1 MAGWLL
7 GLWNWLGAWL
17 NWIMLGGRAS
27 ARLSGLPVTIRTE
40 KGQSLSVHIQR
51 TWTMRQ
57 VQSAVL
63 TQLGLPPATPIRL
76 ILAGRRLG
84 PDVVVGDCDLGAG
97 TTLHAIRVL
106 THVSDG
112 DHPEEEEVQQR
123 PLNQSL
129 VDLEISGGARTE
141 PANSP
146 EDQARRLAH
155 FYVYCGAPCDSMQ
168 PGKLRVRCAAC
179 RDGGIVLAGEPAQ
192 WSDVL
197 LPERIQGTCNL
208 ESCPTRGSLTWA
220 DFYFK
225 CASHPAA
232 EDTPPLYLIRSNLYD
247 VPCLACLDVGQPV
260 MVFECPEKHV
270 SCVEC
275 FQNYCRTRLNERQF
289 ELHPDYGYTLPCP
302 VGCPDS
308 LIRETRHFK
317 LIGAHDYER
326 YQRFGT
332 EEFVL
337 QSGGVLCPRPDCGMG
352 IIMDEPCRRIVCEN
366 GCGFVFCRDCLQ
378 GFHIGECET
387 QSEGECSNAAQS
399 LIAVGENA
407 VRARWVNADPSS
419 LAIQLT
425 TKPCP
430 KCRTPTERSGG
441 CMHMVCTKAA
451 CGFHWCWICQTE
463 WTRDCMASHWFG

>member
-1 MAGWLL
+1 MAAWLL
-7 GLWNWLGAWL
+7 RVWHWWGSWLYWL
-17 NWIMLGGRAS
+17 MWGGGS
-27 ARLSGLPVTIRTE
+27 TARTSGLPVTIRTE
-40 KGQSLSVHIQR
+40 QGQNLSVHIQL
-51 TWTMRQ
+51 TWDMRQ

-63 TQLGLPPATPIRL
+63 AQLGLPAATPIRL
-76 ILAGRRLG
+76 ILAGRRLA
-84 PDVVVGDCDLGAG
+84 PEVRVGDCDLGAG

-106 THVSDG
+106 THCPEQADDG
-112 DHPEEEEVQQR
+112 TQHR

-129 VDLEISGGARTE
+129 VDLEISGGARTQ
-141 PANSP
+141 PASSP
-146 EDQARRLAH
+146 EAQARRLAH
-155 FYVYCGAPCDSMQ
+155 FYVYCDAPCHALQ
-168 PGKLRVRCAAC
+168 PGKLRVRCASC
-179 RDGGIVLAGEPAQ
+179 QDGGIVLAGEPTG

-197 LPERIQGTCNL
+197 VPDRIQGTCNL
-208 ESCPTRGSLTWA
+208 AACPTRGTLSWA
-220 DFYFK
+220 RFYFK
-225 CASHPAA
+225 CASHPAS

-260 MVFECPEKHV
+260 VVFECPEKHV

-289 ELHPDYGYTLPCP
+289 QLHPDHGYTLPCP
-302 VGCPDS
+302 VGCADS
-308 LIRETRHFK
+308 LVRETRHFK
-317 LIGAHDYER
+317 LIGDHDYER

-352 IIMDEPCRRIVCEN
+352 IIMDEPCRRVVCEN
-366 GCGFVFCRDCLQ
+366 GCGFAFCRDCLQ
-378 GFHIGECET
+378 GYHIGECEAQT
-387 QSEGECSNAAQS
+387 ETESDAAQS
-399 LIAVGENA
+399 LMAVGENA